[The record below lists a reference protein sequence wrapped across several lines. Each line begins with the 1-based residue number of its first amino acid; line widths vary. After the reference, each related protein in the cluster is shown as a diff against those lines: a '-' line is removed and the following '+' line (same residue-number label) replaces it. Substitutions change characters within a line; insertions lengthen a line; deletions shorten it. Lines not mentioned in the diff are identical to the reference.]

1 VGILAK
7 VLFFGFVA
15 FWALGILLYVM
26 APMLWR
32 FIHSRLTNYDQ
43 RNSPAR
49 QRLPGETAKIK
60 RGDPK
65 NERR

>member
-1 VGILAK
+1 MGILAK

-32 FIHSRLTNYDQ
+32 FIRSRLTNYDQ
-43 RNSPAR
+43 RNSQAP
-49 QRLPGETAKIK
+49 QRLPGETAKAK
-60 RGDPK
+60 RGDP
-65 NERR
+65 NDEWR